1 MNNKPQPM
9 MTITQAARKWGVSK
23 SRVRAYLA
31 AGRIPGATKTLTDAG
46 TYLWKIPADAT
57 KPETLPAGNPNWK
70 AGGGN
75 E

>member
-1 MNNKPQPM
+1 MNTKQTT
-9 MTITQAARKWGVSK
+9 MTISQAARAWGVSK
-23 SRVRAYLA
+23 SRVRAYLNA
-31 AGRIPGATKTLTDAG
+31 DRIPGATKTLTEAC

-57 KPETLPAGNPNWK
+57 KPETLPSGNPNWK

>member
-1 MNNKPQPM
+1 MNNNQKT
-9 MTITQAARKWGVSK
+9 MTITQAARAWGVSK
-23 SRVRAYLA
+23 SRVRAYLNA
-31 AGRIPGATKTLTDAG
+31 DRVPGATKTLTDAG